1 LQTATLNALATE
13 LFSTGRN
20 LRPHPEPAA
29 MWCFLWISLD
39 ASIQE
44 NDKFAS
50 TTTKN
55 SAPDIRILTIRDQ
68 KVMLD
73 VDLARV

>member
-1 LQTATLNALATE
+1 
-13 LFSTGRN
+13 
-20 LRPHPEPAA
+20 
-29 MWCFLWISLD
+29 MWCLLWISLD

-50 TTTKN
+50 MTTKN